1 MARKKQPARQLDM
14 FAESNADL
22 PLFSGTPPRA
32 AIEPFIPEAVTAQAR
47 LPGMAP
53 EWSEPAQAQR
63 ENRSRKGAD
72 EGEGE
77 GEAPSSP
84 P

>member
-14 FAESNADL
+14 FAENNADL
-22 PLFSGTPPRA
+22 PLFSGTAPRA
-32 AIEPFIPEAVTAQAR
+32 AVEPFTPEPASTQAR

-53 EWSEPAQAQR
+53 DWNELAQAHR
-63 ENRSRKGAD
+63 ENRFPEGADED

-77 GEAPSSP
+77 ASSP
-84 P
+84 S

>member
-1 MARKKQPARQLDM
+1 MARKKQPVRQLDM
-14 FAESNADL
+14 FAQNNADL
-22 PLFSGTPPRA
+22 PLFSGTASRA
-32 AIEPFIPEAVTAQAR
+32 AVEPFIPEAATAQVR

-53 EWSEPAQAQR
+53 DWSELAQAHQ
-63 ENRSRKGAD
+63 EDKFPKGAD

-77 GEAPSSP
+77 GEAPSP

>member
-14 FAESNADL
+14 FAENNADL
-22 PLFSGTPPRA
+22 TLFSGTAPRA
-32 AIEPFIPEAVTAQAR
+32 AVEPFIPEANTAQAR

-53 EWSEPAQAQR
+53 DWSELAQVHR
-63 ENRSRKGAD
+63 ENRFPKGAD

-77 GEAPSSP
+77 GEASSP
-84 P
+84 S